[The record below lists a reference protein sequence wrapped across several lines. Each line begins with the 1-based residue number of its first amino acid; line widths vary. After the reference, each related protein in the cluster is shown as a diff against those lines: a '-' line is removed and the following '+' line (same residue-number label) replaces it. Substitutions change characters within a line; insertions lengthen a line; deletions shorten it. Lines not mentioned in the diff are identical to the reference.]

1 MRSLC
6 AGQDSDIGRRLPS
19 SQGARKTCAV
29 QRFAIGNVLA
39 GLAVAGLILPEGV
52 AYAGIAGLPPGR
64 ALAAGIA
71 GGLAYVLVGRSRQA
85 VLSPTSSSAAIL
97 AAALA
102 SLPGA
107 PADRMA
113 MASALVAAVGVIFG
127 GLAVF
132 RLGSLSGFVSRP
144 VLRGFAFGLA
154 VTIIVKQLPKLFGVS
169 LPAGPIW
176 TILGGLV
183 ANAGQWRL
191 ESIVVGGLALALL
204 LALRR
209 VPRVPGAL
217 VVLALG
223 IALGFAVDLPAHGV
237 AVAGAVTLA
246 MPTLAFPTD
255 PAVWARLMPLAAPIA
270 LIVFAES
277 WGTMR
282 TLALRHGD
290 AVSPNRE
297 LAAIGAANFAAALA
311 QGMPVGAGFSAG
323 SANDSAGATSRV
335 AAVTAALA
343 LLLLG
348 LFAGPLI
355 ARIPEPVLAAVVIG
369 ALTHALSPAP
379 IARLFHIRRDQWIA
393 LAAATG
399 VLAFGVLDGMLAA
412 IALSIAQLLYRL
424 SHPTVSVLGQVG
436 KSHDFIDV
444 LQHPDAQVLS
454 DVAIYRP
461 NAPLIFANAEAVLR
475 AIGDEARSVSARTV
489 VLSLE
494 ESSDLDSTAAEV
506 LGEFVS
512 ALARTGRRVIL
523 ARLHDRAR
531 DVLKLSGLAPLAE
544 SATFSVAD
552 AVSAARIITPAIP
565 TGET

>member
-1 MRSLC
+1 M
-6 AGQDSDIGRRLPS
+6 
-19 SQGARKTCAV
+19 
-29 QRFAIGNVLA
+29 QRIAIGDVLA

-71 GGLAYVLVGRSRQA
+71 GGLAYVLVGRSRFA
-85 VLSPTSSSAAIL
+85 VLSPTSSAAAIL

-102 SLPGA
+102 TLPGS
-107 PADRMA
+107 PAERVGL
-113 MASALVAAVGVIFG
+113 ASALVVAVGLIFL
-127 GLAVF
+127 GLGAF
-132 RLGSLSGFVSRP
+132 RLGGLSGFVSRP

-154 VTIIVKQLPKLFGVS
+154 VTIIVKQLPKLFGVAAS
-169 LPAGPIW
+169 GGPIW
-176 TILGGLV
+176 RIVGGLFESIGAWRIESLALGLV
-183 ANAGQWRL
+183 ALG
-191 ESIVVGGLALALL
+191 VL

-217 VVLALG
+217 VVLAVG
-223 IALGFAVDLPAHGV
+223 IALGFAVNLPAHGI
-237 AVAGAVTLA
+237 AIAGPVTLA
-246 MPTLAFPTD
+246 VPGFAFPTD
-255 PAVWARLMPLAAPIA
+255 PAVWAQLMQLAAPIA

-282 TLALRHGD
+282 GLALRHGD

-297 LAAIGAANFAAALA
+297 LAAIGVANVAAALA

-323 SANDSAGATSRV
+323 SANESAGARSRV
-335 AAVTAALA
+335 AALTAALA

-379 IARLFHIRRDQWIA
+379 IVTLFRIQRDQWIA
-393 LAAATG
+393 LAAALG
-399 VLAFGVLDGMLAA
+399 VLGLGVLNGMLAA

-424 SHPTVSVLGQVG
+424 SHPSVSVLGRVG
-436 KSHDFIDV
+436 ASHDFVDV
-444 LQHPDAQVLS
+444 AQHPDAHALPG
-454 DVAIYRP
+454 VAIFRP

-475 AIGDEARSVSARTV
+475 EIAVQARAGLAQTI

-494 ESSDLDSTAAEV
+494 ETNDLDSTAAEV
-506 LGEFVS
+506 IGEFCA
-512 ALARTGRRVIL
+512 ALGTSDRRVIL
-523 ARLHDRAR
+523 ARVHDRVR
-531 DVLKLSGLAPLAE
+531 QVLTAAGQGALAQA
-544 SATFSVAD
+544 ATFSVAD
-552 AVSAARIITPAIP
+552 AVRAAGRPPSLHAGDT
-565 TGET
+565 

>member
-1 MRSLC
+1 M
-6 AGQDSDIGRRLPS
+6 RRL
-19 SQGARKTCAV
+19 
-29 QRFAIGNVLA
+29 AISDVLA

-71 GGLAYVLVGRSRQA
+71 GGLAYLAVGRSRFA

-102 SLPGA
+102 TLPGG
-107 PADRMA
+107 PAERA
-113 MASALVAAVGVIFG
+113 GLASALVVAVGVIFL
-127 GLAVF
+127 GLAAF

-154 VTIIVKQLPKLFGVS
+154 VTIIVKQLPKLFGVTVS
-169 LPAGPIW
+169 GGPIW
-176 TILGGLV
+176 
-183 ANAGQWRL
+183 
-191 ESIVVGGLALALL
+191 SIVGGLLATREGWRIESLALGMLALGLL

-217 VVLALG
+217 VVLAGG
-223 IALGFAVDLPAHGV
+223 IALAFAVDLPAHGV
-237 AVAGAVTLA
+237 ALAGPVVLA
-246 MPTLAFPTD
+246 MPGFAFPIDFAT
-255 PAVWARLMPLAAPIA
+255 WARLMQLAAPIA

-282 TLALRHGD
+282 GLALRHGD
-290 AVSPNRE
+290 TVSPNRE
-297 LAAIGAANFAAALA
+297 LAAIGVANVAAALA

-323 SANDSAGATSRV
+323 SANESAGAASRL
-335 AAVTAALA
+335 AALTAALA

-379 IARLFHIRRDQWIA
+379 IVTLFRIERDQWIA
-393 LAAATG
+393 LAAA
-399 VLAFGVLDGMLAA
+399 FGVLGLGVLNGMLAA

-424 SHPTVSVLGQVG
+424 SHPSISVLGQVAETR
-436 KSHDFIDV
+436 DYVDV
-444 LQHPDAQVLS
+444 AAHPDARPLAGV
-454 DVAIYRP
+454 VIFRP

-475 AIGDEARSVSARTV
+475 QIGSQARAGSARTV

-494 ESSDLDSTAAEV
+494 ESDDLDSTAAEV
-506 LGEFVS
+506 IGEFCA
-512 ALARTGRRVIL
+512 ALGKSGRYVIL
-523 ARLHDRAR
+523 ARVHDRVR
-531 DVLKLSGLAPLAE
+531 QVLAAAGQGALAGA
-544 SATFSVAD
+544 ATFSVAD
-552 AVSAARIITPAIP
+552 AVASADQSSVSPAAGDI
-565 TGET
+565 

>member
-1 MRSLC
+1 M
-6 AGQDSDIGRRLPS
+6 
-19 SQGARKTCAV
+19 
-29 QRFAIGNVLA
+29 QRIAIGDVLA

-71 GGLAYVLVGRSRQA
+71 GGLAYVLVGRSRFA

-102 SLPGA
+102 TLPGS
-107 PADRMA
+107 PAERVGL
-113 MASALVAAVGVIFG
+113 ASALVVAVGLIFL
-127 GLAVF
+127 GLGAF
-132 RLGSLSGFVSRP
+132 RLGGLSGFVSRP

-154 VTIIVKQLPKLFGVS
+154 VTIIVKQLPKLFGVAAS
-169 LPAGPIW
+169 GGPIW
-176 TILGGLV
+176 RIVGGLFESIGAWRIESLALGLV
-183 ANAGQWRL
+183 ALG
-191 ESIVVGGLALALL
+191 VL

-217 VVLALG
+217 VVLAVG
-223 IALGFAVDLPAHGV
+223 IALGFAVNLPAHGI
-237 AVAGAVTLA
+237 AIAGPVTLA
-246 MPTLAFPTD
+246 VPGFAFPTD
-255 PAVWARLMPLAAPIA
+255 PAVWAQLMQLAAPIA

-282 TLALRHGD
+282 GLALRHGD

-297 LAAIGAANFAAALA
+297 LAAIGVANVAAALA

-323 SANDSAGATSRV
+323 SANESAGARSRV
-335 AAVTAALA
+335 AALTAALA

-379 IARLFHIRRDQWIA
+379 IVTLFRIQRDQWIA
-393 LAAATG
+393 LAAALG
-399 VLAFGVLDGMLAA
+399 VLGLGVLNGMLAA

-424 SHPTVSVLGQVG
+424 SHPSVSVLGRVG
-436 KSHDFIDV
+436 ASHDFVDV
-444 LQHPDAQVLS
+444 AQHPDAHALPG
-454 DVAIYRP
+454 VAIFRP

-475 AIGDEARSVSARTV
+475 EIAVQARAGLAQTI

-494 ESSDLDSTAAEV
+494 ETNDLDSTAAEV
-506 LGEFVS
+506 IGEFCA
-512 ALARTGRRVIL
+512 ALGTSDRRVIL
-523 ARLHDRAR
+523 ARVHDRVR
-531 DVLKLSGLAPLAE
+531 QVLTAAGQGALAQA
-544 SATFSVAD
+544 ATFSVAD
-552 AVSAARIITPAIP
+552 AVRAAGRPPSLHAGDT
-565 TGET
+565 

>member
-1 MRSLC
+1 M
-6 AGQDSDIGRRLPS
+6 GRLP
-19 SQGARKTCAV
+19 
-29 QRFAIGNVLA
+29 RFTPSDVLA

-71 GGLAYVLVGRSRQA
+71 GGIAYVLVGRSRRA

-102 SLPGA
+102 ALPGSA
-107 PADRMA
+107 TAKLE
-113 MASALVAAVGVIFG
+113 MASALTAAVGLIFA
-127 GLAVF
+127 GLALF

-154 VTIIVKQLPKLFGVS
+154 ITIVVKQLPKLFGVS
-169 LPAGPIW
+169 VPGGPFW
-176 TILGGLV
+176 QTLGELGSK
-183 ANAGQWRL
+183 AGQWRVESVVL
-191 ESIVVGGLALALL
+191 GGLSIVTLL
-204 LALRR
+204 VLRR
-209 VPRVPGAL
+209 VPRVSGAL
-217 VVLALG
+217 VVLAG
-223 IALGFAVDLPAHGV
+223 GVALGSAIDLPAHGV
-237 AVAGAVTLA
+237 AIAGPVTLTVPA
-246 MPTLAFPTD
+246 LSFPADPT
-255 PAVWARLMPLAAPIA
+255 VWTRLLPLAAPIA

-282 TLALRHGD
+282 TLALRHGEE
-290 AVSPNRE
+290 VSPNRE

-323 SANDSAGATSRV
+323 SANDSAQASSRL
-335 AAVTAALA
+335 AALTAALA
-343 LLLLG
+343 LLVLG

-379 IARLFHIRRDQWIA
+379 IVRLFHIERDQWIA

-399 VLAFGVLDGMLAA
+399 VLALGVLDGMLAA

-424 SHPTVSVLGQVG
+424 SHPTVSMLGRVG
-436 KSHDFIDV
+436 ESHDYIDLV
-444 LQHPDAQVLS
+444 EHPDARALPE
-454 DVAIYRP
+454 VAIFRP
-461 NAPLIFANAEAVLR
+461 NAPLFFANAESVLR
-475 AIGDEARSVSARTV
+475 AIGEKARAALAPTI

-512 ALARTGRRVIL
+512 ALAKDGRRVIL

-531 DVLKLSGLAPLAE
+531 EVLRLSGLAALADG
-544 SATFSVAD
+544 ATFSVAD
-552 AVSAARIITPAIP
+552 AVDTARNPPP

>member
-1 MRSLC
+1 MRFSI
-6 AGQDSDIGRRLPS
+6 SDG
-19 SQGARKTCAV
+19 
-29 QRFAIGNVLA
+29 LA

-71 GGLAYVLVGRSRQA
+71 GGLAYVLVGRSRFA

-102 SLPGA
+102 TLPGS
-107 PADRMA
+107 PAERVA
-113 MASALVAAVGVIFG
+113 QASALIVAVGVIFL
-127 GLAVF
+127 GLAAF
-132 RLGSLSGFVSRP
+132 RLGGLSGFVSRP

-154 VTIIVKQLPKLFGVS
+154 VTIIARQLPKLFGVAV
-169 LPAGPIW
+169 PGGPIW
-176 TILGGLV
+176 RI
-183 ANAGQWRL
+183 
-191 ESIVVGGLALALL
+191 VGGLFASVSAWRIESVALGVLALGVL

-217 VVLALG
+217 VVLAAG
-223 IALGFAVDLPAHGV
+223 IALGFAVDLPVHGV
-237 AVAGAVTLA
+237 AIAGPVTLA
-246 MPTLAFPTD
+246 MPGFAFPTD
-255 PAVWARLMPLAAPIA
+255 PAVWARLMQLAAPIA

-282 TLALRHGD
+282 GLALRHGD
-290 AVSPNRE
+290 ALSANRE
-297 LAAIGAANFAAALA
+297 LAAIGVANVAAALA

-323 SANDSAGATSRV
+323 SANESAGAASRV
-335 AAVTAALA
+335 AALTAALA

-379 IARLFHIRRDQWIA
+379 LVTLFRIGRDQWIA
-393 LAAATG
+393 LAAALG
-399 VLAFGVLDGMLAA
+399 VLGLGVLNGMLAA

-424 SHPTVSVLGQVG
+424 SHPSVSELGQVG
-436 KSHDFIDV
+436 ASHDFVDIA
-444 LQHPDAQVLS
+444 QHPDAHALA
-454 DVAIYRP
+454 DVAIFRP

-475 AIGDEARSVSARTV
+475 EVGTQARAGSAQTV

-494 ESSDLDSTAAEV
+494 ESNDLDSTAAEV
-506 LGEFVS
+506 IGEFCA
-512 ALARTGRRVIL
+512 ALAVSGRRVIL
-523 ARLHDRAR
+523 ARVHDRVR
-531 DVLKLSGLAPLAE
+531 QVLAAAGQGGLARA
-544 SATFSVAD
+544 ATFSVAD
-552 AVSAARIITPAIP
+552 AVAAAGRSGAGRAPSLQAGDT
-565 TGET
+565 

>member
-1 MRSLC
+1 M
-6 AGQDSDIGRRLPS
+6 RRL
-19 SQGARKTCAV
+19 
-29 QRFAIGNVLA
+29 AISDVLA

-71 GGLAYVLVGRSRQA
+71 GGLAYLAVGRSRFA

-102 SLPGA
+102 TLPGG
-107 PADRMA
+107 PAERTGL
-113 MASALVAAVGVIFG
+113 ASALVVAVGVIFI
-127 GLAVF
+127 GLAAF

-154 VTIIVKQLPKLFGVS
+154 VTIIVKQLPKLFGVTVS
-169 LPAGPIW
+169 GGPIW
-176 TILGGLV
+176 
-183 ANAGQWRL
+183 
-191 ESIVVGGLALALL
+191 SIVGGLLATREGWRIESLALGMLALGLL

-217 VVLALG
+217 VVLAGG
-223 IALGFAVDLPAHGV
+223 IALAFAVDLPAHGV
-237 AVAGAVTLA
+237 ALAGPVVLA
-246 MPTLAFPTD
+246 MPGFAFPIDFAT
-255 PAVWARLMPLAAPIA
+255 WARLMQLAAPIA

-282 TLALRHGD
+282 GLALRHGD
-290 AVSPNRE
+290 TVSPNRE
-297 LAAIGAANFAAALA
+297 LAAIGVANVAAALA

-323 SANDSAGATSRV
+323 SANESAGAASRL
-335 AAVTAALA
+335 AALTAALA

-355 ARIPEPVLAAVVIG
+355 ARIPDPVLAAVVIG

-379 IARLFHIRRDQWIA
+379 IVTLFRIERDQWIA
-393 LAAATG
+393 LAAA
-399 VLAFGVLDGMLAA
+399 FGVLGLGVLNGMLAA

-424 SHPTVSVLGQVG
+424 SHPSISVLGQVAETR
-436 KSHDFIDV
+436 DYVDV
-444 LQHPDAQVLS
+444 AAHPDARPLAGV
-454 DVAIYRP
+454 VIFRP

-475 AIGDEARSVSARTV
+475 QIGSQARAGSARTV

-494 ESSDLDSTAAEV
+494 ESDDLDSTAAEV
-506 LGEFVS
+506 IGEFCA
-512 ALARTGRRVIL
+512 ALGKSGRYVIL
-523 ARLHDRAR
+523 ARVHDRVR
-531 DVLKLSGLAPLAE
+531 QVLAAAGQGALAGA
-544 SATFSVAD
+544 ATFSVAD
-552 AVSAARIITPAIP
+552 AVASADQSSVSPAAGDI
-565 TGET
+565 